1 MTRDEKKCLMLPATK
16 LVLTSSG
23 FPLEPS
29 KIPSLPGPDSPNAGA
44 GSRQESEPGSRD
56 FMLKRGPGFLPPAS
70 PGQGRPPRDDV
81 IDRITPDDLDKLY
94 SDDDDDKSRS
104 LDKVGPNFQPP
115 TGFGGFFGPG
125 MGFGGL
131 FGPSGGFGG
140 LFSEGPGPSSPFQGP
155 APFPNPNYGGH
166 DDDVDEVRACLNFL
180 TLLLIMLH
188 QMQKKFKMAAHTPEE
203 RCLVSIDKMCFCQ

>member
-44 GSRQESEPGSRD
+44 GSRLESEPGSRD

-70 PGQGRPPRDDV
+70 PGQGRPPRGDV

-94 SDDDDDKSRS
+94 SEAWTKLGRTFSRRS
-104 LDKVGPNFQPP
+104 VSED
-115 TGFGGFFGPG
+115 
-125 MGFGGL
+125 
-131 FGPSGGFGG
+131 
-140 LFSEGPGPSSPFQGP
+140 FSVPEWVSVDYSAPVVASSPFQGP
-155 APFPNPNYGGH
+155 APFPGPSY
-166 DDDVDEVRACLNFL
+166 
-180 TLLLIMLH
+180 
-188 QMQKKFKMAAHTPEE
+188 
-203 RCLVSIDKMCFCQ
+203 